1 MNLQRLWTDEVMQE
15 LNPSEKLFYFYVLT
29 APGRSSESKSYE
41 IDLNDF
47 SKHTGFSIE
56 VIQVLIRRFHQEY
69 CLINYENGVMTVG
82 GIHG

>member
-29 APGRSSESKSYE
+29 APGRSSESEPYPVE
-41 IDLNDF
+41 LDDI

-56 VIQVLIRRFHQEY
+56 VIQVLIRRFTEEY
-69 CLINYENGVMTVG
+69 CLINYENGIMRAG
-82 GIHG
+82 G